1 MSWLADL
8 TNVSFAQPGALW
20 LLLLLPAM
28 ALVGTRLGVRR
39 GRIRRSVLIL
49 RLATVLL
56 AVLTVAQ
63 PLLARAGNGTNTIF
77 VVDLSQSTLA
87 QRDAV
92 NTWLQSALEGA
103 GTEDQ
108 ASIVGFGAGPS
119 LGAPP
124 DAAGDIDPN
133 WRASVPDEEIDPRY
147 SNIESALALGRALPV
162 GGSRRIVL
170 VSDGAENI
178 GSSANQVAQ
187 AGADGTPIDVL
198 PVPGIGQDD
207 LRIDSL
213 TAPTSIW
220 QGDTPSVVVTVAS
233 GASGPATLELLADGQ
248 VVGTQALTVQP
259 GIGTYSFALPLLGA
273 GFHAL
278 AVRVAGDGSID
289 KITENNLAP
298 SALVVRSAPAVLVV
312 YQAGSDP
319 GRLTSAL
326 QREGATVTTTT
337 PDRVPSRLSELG
349 AYDAVVLN
357 NVPAGALSV
366 DQVAGLQE
374 ASRSLGKGLI
384 VVGGTNSYGPGQYA
398 NTELE
403 EALPVTVKVTDGKER
418 QKIALLLIMDRS
430 GSMSY
435 NPLGGPSKIE
445 MAKEAVRAAA
455 GSLAE
460 GDMVGILGFSDSQQ
474 WFVQLTVIENQG
486 TRDSVDAA
494 IDTITATGGTEI
506 YPALQLGFDAIRVVD
521 ADVRHVILLSDG
533 KSQSGTREAY
543 DQLIA
548 QTVADRT
555 TFSTIAIGDDADVD
569 LLQAMAAQGGGRYH
583 FTDKPE
589 DIPRVT
595 LAEAQSAGAQS
606 VIRGAFQPIQTLP
619 SPILTGFAPET
630 LPALEGYNFS
640 EAKPSAQVVLT
651 SARNDPVLAKWQYG
665 LGRVVAWTSDD
676 GVDLAAGWSG
686 WTGYDDFWSSML
698 RWSLPDPD
706 NRPISVDVAR
716 DGPEAL
722 VSVTSNTVTG
732 DYVDLA
738 SATATITAPDGTV
751 TEGIPL
757 YQSGPGSYQI
767 RVAAPVS
774 GAYAITVAPGD
785 GSAAEQAAF
794 TMPMS
799 PELLPSSDGMALL
812 EAMAAQTG
820 GRVLSLDDPSTV
832 FDAPSSGGAPLRNY
846 TPVWPFPLAAA
857 LLLFVAELALRF
869 RFVERLM
876 AWRNSPAAA

>member
-1 MSWLADL
+1 MSWLTDL
-8 TNVSFAQPGALW
+8 TNISFAQPGALW
-20 LLLLLPAM
+20 LLLLLPVM
-28 ALVGTRLGVRR
+28 ALAGSRLGVRR
-39 GRIRRSVLIL
+39 GRIRRSVLFL

-92 NTWLQSALEGA
+92 NTWLQSALDGA

-119 LGAPP
+119 LGASPG
-124 DAAGDIDPN
+124 AAGDIDPN

-147 SNIESALALGRALPV
+147 SNVESALALGRALPV

-178 GSSANQVAQ
+178 GSSANQIAQ
-187 AGADGTPIDVL
+187 ASADGTPIDVL

-220 QGDTPSVVVTVAS
+220 EGDTPSVVATVAS

-248 VVGTQALTVQP
+248 VVGTQAIAMQP
-259 GIGTYSFALPLLGA
+259 GISTYSFPVPLLAA

-278 AVRVAGDGSID
+278 AVRVSGDGSID
-289 KITENNLAP
+289 KIAENNLAP
-298 SALVVRSAPAVLVV
+298 SALVVRSAPSVLVV

-319 GRLTSAL
+319 GRLTGAL

-349 AYDAVVLN
+349 AYDAVILN
-357 NVPAGALSV
+357 NVPAGALTV

-445 MAKEAVRAAA
+445 MAKEAVRGAA

-460 GDMVGILGFSDSQQ
+460 GDVVGILGFSDSQQ

-486 TRDSVDAA
+486 TRDSVNAA
-494 IDTITATGGTEI
+494 IDTITANGGTEI
-506 YPALQLGFDAIRVVD
+506 YPALQLGFDAIRVTD

-543 DQLIA
+543 QQLIA
-548 QTVADRT
+548 QTVTDRT
-555 TFSTIAIGDDADVD
+555 TLSTIAIGDDADVD

-619 SPILTGFAPET
+619 SPILTGFDPET
-630 LPALEGYNFS
+630 LPTLEGYNFS
-640 EAKPSAQVVLT
+640 EAKPSAQVILT
-651 SARNDPVLAKWQYG
+651 SERNDPVLAKWQYG

-676 GVDLAAGWSG
+676 GVDLAAAWSG

-732 DYVDLA
+732 DYVDL
-738 SATATITAPDGTV
+738 SGATATITAPDGTV
-751 TEGIPL
+751 TDGIPL
-757 YQSGPGSYQI
+757 YQAGPGSYQI
-767 RVAAPVS
+767 RVEAPVS
-774 GAYAITVAPGD
+774 GAYAIAVQPAD
-785 GSAAEQAAF
+785 GSTPEQASF
-794 TMPMS
+794 TMPTS
-799 PELLPSSDGMALL
+799 PELLPSADGTALL
-812 EAMAAQTG
+812 ESMAVQTG
-820 GRVLSLDDPSTV
+820 GRILSLDDPSTV
-832 FDAPSSGGAPLRNY
+832 FDAPGSGGSPLRNY
-846 TPVWPFPLAAA
+846 TPVWPYPLAAA

-876 AWRNSPAAA
+876 AWRNAPAAA

>member
-1 MSWLADL
+1 MSWLTDL
-8 TNVSFAQPGALW
+8 TNLSFAQPGALW

-28 ALVGTRLGVRR
+28 ALVGSRLGVRR

-56 AVLTVAQ
+56 AILTVAQ

-92 NTWLQSALEGA
+92 TTWLQSALDGA

-119 LGAPP
+119 LGASPG
-124 DAAGDIDPN
+124 AAGEIDPN

-147 SNIESALALGRALPV
+147 SNVESALALGRALPV

-178 GSSANQVAQ
+178 GSSANQIAQ
-187 AGADGTPIDVL
+187 ASADGTPIDVL

-213 TAPTSIW
+213 TAPSSIW
-220 QGDTPSVVVTVAS
+220 EGDTPSIVVTVAS

-248 VVGTQALTVQP
+248 VAGTQAIAIQP
-259 GIGTYSFALPLLGA
+259 GISTYSFPVPLLAA

-278 AVRVAGDGSID
+278 AVRVSGDGSID
-289 KITENNLAP
+289 KIVENNLAP

-319 GRLTSAL
+319 GRLTGAL
-326 QREGATVTTTT
+326 QREGATVTTAT

-349 AYDAVVLN
+349 AYDAVILN
-357 NVPAGALSV
+357 NVPAGALTV

-445 MAKEAVRAAA
+445 MAKEAVRGAA

-460 GDMVGILGFSDSQQ
+460 GDVVGILGFSDSQQ

-486 TRDSVDAA
+486 TRDSINVA
-494 IDTITATGGTEI
+494 IDTITANGGTEI
-506 YPALQLGFDAIRVVD
+506 YPALQLGFDAIRVTD

-533 KSQSGTREAY
+533 KSQSGTPEAY
-543 DQLIA
+543 QQLIA
-548 QTVADRT
+548 QTVTDRT
-555 TFSTIAIGDDADVD
+555 TLSTIAIGDDADVD

-606 VIRGAFQPIQTLP
+606 VIRGAFQPVQTLP
-619 SPILTGFAPET
+619 SPILTGFEPET

-640 EAKPSAQVVLT
+640 EAKPSAQVILT
-651 SARNDPVLAKWQYG
+651 SERNDPVLAKWQYG

-676 GVDLAAGWSG
+676 GVDLAAAWSG

-732 DYVDLA
+732 DYVDL
-738 SATATITAPDGTV
+738 SGATATITAPDGTV
-751 TEGIPL
+751 TDGIPL
-757 YQSGPGSYQI
+757 YQAGPGSYQI
-767 RVAAPVS
+767 RVEAPVA
-774 GAYAITVAPGD
+774 GAYAIAVQPAD
-785 GSAAEQAAF
+785 GSSPEQAGF
-794 TMPMS
+794 TMPTS
-799 PELLPSSDGMALL
+799 PELLPSTDGAALL
-812 EAMAAQTG
+812 ETMAVQTG
-820 GRVLSLDDPSTV
+820 GRILSLDDPSTV
-832 FDAPSSGGAPLRNY
+832 FDAPGSGGSPLRNY
-846 TPVWPFPLAAA
+846 TPVWPYPLTAA

-876 AWRNSPAAA
+876 AWRNAPAAA